1 MNWLK
6 RAMGALGFGRRIKSA
21 YYKGAETGRLLW
33 DWIVSPIT
41 ADQEIRSD
49 VRRLRARARDLAK
62 NSPVIRQY
70 LSLLT
75 ANVIGHRGM
84 TLQAQVRNNSGDLSR
99 DMNDRIETA
108 WADWGRDCSVDGRLD
123 FVGFQRLALKT
134 VATDGETFIRKVYG
148 YPNRYGFALQLIDP
162 DLVDH
167 EFNQVRG
174 KNQPE
179 IRLGVEVDDW
189 GRPVAYHTF
198 DRHPSDTGGPRD
210 RIRIPAS
217 EVIHLYDPERANQ
230 TRGVSWLNSVMVP
243 LRMLD
248 GYIEAELV
256 AARTGAAKM
265 GFLKY
270 TDPSAFEPPDPATPV
285 RIDASPGT
293 IETLQPGLEFQEW
306 SPDHPT
312 AAFPDFVKAVLRQV
326 ATGLRVSY
334 NALANDL
341 EGVNYSSM
349 RSGLLIER
357 DMWRVYQEWWMS
369 RFLQPVYE
377 AWLSTA
383 LLAGGL
389 KLDSRDPRKFNDV
402 RWQPRGWAWV
412 DPEKDVNA
420 SVIAITNGLA
430 SRTEVLAEK
439 GLDPEEVF
447 ERLSEEK
454 ALAEQYGIELTGETA
469 QTKQNGDNAAP
480 PQKKKPRALTAL

>member
-1 MNWLK
+1 
-6 RAMGALGFGRRIKSA
+6 
-21 YYKGAETGRLLW
+21 
-33 DWIVSPIT
+33 
-41 ADQEIRSD
+41 
-49 VRRLRARARDLAK
+49 
-62 NSPVIRQY
+62 
-70 LSLLT
+70 
-75 ANVIGHRGM
+75 
-84 TLQAQVRNNSGDLSR
+84 
-99 DMNDRIETA
+99 
-108 WADWGRDCSVDGRLD
+108 
-123 FVGFQRLALKT
+123 
-134 VATDGETFIRKVYG
+134 
-148 YPNRYGFALQLIDP
+148 
-162 DLVDH
+162 
-167 EFNQVRG
+167 
-174 KNQPE
+174 
-179 IRLGVEVDDW
+179 
-189 GRPVAYHTF
+189 
-198 DRHPSDTGGPRD
+198 
-210 RIRIPAS
+210 
-217 EVIHLYDPERANQ
+217 
-230 TRGVSWLNSVMVP
+230 
-243 LRMLD
+243 MLD

-270 TDPSAFEPPDPATPV
+270 TDPSAFEAPDPEKPI

-306 SPDHPT
+306 SPEHPT

-357 DMWRVYQEWWMS
+357 DMWRVYQEWWIA

-389 KLDSRDPRKFNDV
+389 KLDSRDPRKFNEV

-420 SVIAITNGLA
+420 SVIAISNGLA

-454 ALAEQYGIELTGETA
+454 DLAEQYGIEFTGETGN
-469 QTKQNGDNAAP
+469 TTNDNNEA
-480 PQKKKPRALTAL
+480 PQKKKPRALAAL